1 MKTKLTIVL
10 LLSIIYSAKAQI
22 DSAFWNPQITQLA
35 ESNSTNGWVK
45 IKSEKRSNSQTFF
58 VNNKDAFGLTGI
70 DSMEY
75 VSDYT
80 DELGLIHYKFQHL
93 YKGIKVE
100 GCEYILHEADG
111 SIISANGKLA
121 CNLSQETIPSIK
133 EASALNLALQN
144 LNATKYGW
152 EEVKNEDGECK

>member
-22 DSAFWNPQITQLA
+22 DSAFWNPQMTQLA

-111 SIISANGKLA
+111 SIR
-121 CNLSQETIPSIK
+121 
-133 EASALNLALQN
+133 
-144 LNATKYGW
+144 
-152 EEVKNEDGECK
+152 